1 MADGKKIQ
9 FIAELSINH
18 LGMVNIAKAMIK
30 SAKEA
35 GASFIKIKVKDVGS
49 YYERSKTWRNY
60 DFKLYRNSLEL
71 SIKDIEEIDR
81 YCKKLKIKWFSTI
94 HDEYGLE
101 VVKKYKPPFYKI
113 ASMDGKNTELFDVVL
128 SQCKKDKVPLIYSTG
143 GENKNNLEDIIN
155 KAKKSKI
162 KIYLLHA
169 VSVYPTPKGHS
180 NINYIDKLIKIY
192 SSDNVEIGYSGH
204 EEGIAATLLASRK
217 NISMIERHITLSRD
231 YKIHHIDAALLPN
244 EYKDMVDL
252 VYDMYEEDT
261 KIIIKISKEE
271 NNFLKN
277 KKYS

>member
-35 GASFIKIKVKDVGS
+35 GASFIKIKIKDVGN
-49 YYERSKTWRNY
+49 YYERSKKWRNY
-60 DFKLYRNSLEL
+60 DFKLYRKSLEL
-71 SIKDIEEIDR
+71 SIKDIEEINR

-94 HDEYGLE
+94 HDKYGLE
-101 VVKKYKPPFYKI
+101 VIKKYKPPFYKI
-113 ASMDGKNTELFDVVL
+113 ASMDGKNTELFDLVL

-143 GENKNNLEDIIN
+143 GENKNNLENIID
-155 KAKKSKI
+155 KVKKNKI
-162 KIYLLHA
+162 KTYLLHT
-169 VSVYPTPKGHS
+169 VSVYPTPRGHS
-180 NINYIDKLIKIY
+180 NINYIDKLIEKY
-192 SSDNVEIGYSGH
+192 SSEDIKIGYSGH
-204 EEGIAATLLASRK
+204 EEGYAATLLASRK
-217 NISMIERHITLSRD
+217 NILMIERHITLSRN

-244 EYKDMVDL
+244 EYKNMVDL

-261 KIIIKISKEE
+261 KIVREISKKESD
-271 NNFLKN
+271 FLNN